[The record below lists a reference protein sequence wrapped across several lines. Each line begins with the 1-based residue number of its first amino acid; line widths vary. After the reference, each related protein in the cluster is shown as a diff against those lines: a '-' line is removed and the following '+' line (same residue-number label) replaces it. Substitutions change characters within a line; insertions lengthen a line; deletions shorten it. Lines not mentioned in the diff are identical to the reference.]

1 MVARNPLDYSDSK
14 VHVKPV
20 GNKEQS
26 MFYAG
31 LVSGRLKGQ
40 AVSRLGSVF
49 VPCLGGGLIQEA
61 LGEGV

>member
-1 MVARNPLDYSDSK
+1 MVARNPLDYLDSK
-14 VHVKPV
+14 VHVKPA
-20 GNKEQS
+20 GNKQQS

-31 LVSGRLKGQ
+31 LALGRLKGQ

-49 VPCLGGGLIQEA
+49 VPCLGGGFIQEA